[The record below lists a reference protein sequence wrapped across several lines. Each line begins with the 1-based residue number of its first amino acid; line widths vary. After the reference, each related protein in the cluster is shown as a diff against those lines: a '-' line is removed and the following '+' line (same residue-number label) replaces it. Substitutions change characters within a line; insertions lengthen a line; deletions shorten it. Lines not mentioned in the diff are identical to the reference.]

1 MFLKQVFCLAAISA
15 LGLGLPQK
23 QLTSEQ
29 QKKAKGSRRTM
40 LPFFLLK
47 NSGDPCDVAIVKD
60 TFSREIEILTGTW
73 GRVCDSEVRTS
84 RVDVLMAF
92 LRCW

>member
-29 QKKAKGSRRTM
+29 QKKARGSRRTM
-40 LPFFLLK
+40 LPFFRLK

-60 TFSREIEILTGTW
+60 TSREIEILTGTW
-73 GRVCDSEVRTS
+73 GRVCDSEV
-84 RVDVLMAF
+84 DVLMAF